1 MPHRVL
7 RVHRGGAVGRPD
19 HLQDAPQLHR
29 APGHAQL
36 GAQLR
41 PHLRDGPRRLPVL
54 HARHGQRSQDVPSQ
68 VSHVQ
73 NQNVVRCSNF
83 EAIFLCL
90 LSSHILTEFLE

>member
-73 NQNVVRCSNF
+73 SQNVVR
-83 EAIFLCL
+83 
-90 LSSHILTEFLE
+90 